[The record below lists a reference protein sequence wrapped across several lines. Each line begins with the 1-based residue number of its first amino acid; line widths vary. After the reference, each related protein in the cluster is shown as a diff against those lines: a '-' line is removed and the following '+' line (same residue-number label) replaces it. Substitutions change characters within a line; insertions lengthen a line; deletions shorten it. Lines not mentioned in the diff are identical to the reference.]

1 MNKVIDSKFVTRKQ
15 NIFNDQSNTYY
26 DEENDIT
33 YHTRVLRSN
42 LCDFNDAHILVRGDI
57 TIIGH
62 AETPDNIFT
71 IKNTKIYLSVVTL
84 SARDNQNHQ
93 NFLTKD
99 LKDPCVGIDTK
110 QKSENKITKKEFRY
124 FL

>member
-62 AETPDNIFT
+62 AETLTIFLLSKT
-71 IKNTKIYLSVVTL
+71 QKYLFLPSLYQQETTKI
-84 SARDNQNHQ
+84 
-93 NFLTKD
+93 
-99 LKDPCVGIDTK
+99 I
-110 QKSENKITKKEFRY
+110 KIS
-124 FL
+124 